1 MENKDVIVI
10 NRMYTGDYL
19 DKNLGHEVINMFT
32 ADNGGHYIYL
42 NAYGNFAEVHK
53 DKVGHILLV
62 KNNSENEFEILGY
75 ATGIEDVYDAEDK
88 FVDKYDR
95 DLETDVIYKKQREYI
110 IKNQITY
117 GEENSGKPFEK
128 KRCSILS
135 IFNDAEQQSIFIT
148 YKAQEVWI
156 PMERMFIRYGENTDC
171 NSNIITL
178 NGYKYPSTS
187 LKSYIYPEGTYK
199 GDNTLYKIKAEDKP
213 KIIEAR
219 KLDYIEIKKI
229 IDNED
234 LWVKASTDE
243 QRKENKTNGYKGFE
257 KIEEFDF
264 NIQPLRELS
273 LFDICRI
280 QDDENRFT
288 AALEHFIEK
297 YKELFEKFFDEK
309 YEVKLFD
316 NLKVEREKNLKID
329 DTSYGRIDLF
339 ITDENNIVVVENKIK
354 SGINKTQIEA
364 KSRVSGNQL
373 VRYKKYVDLVK
384 GKKNAKFFILLPNYS
399 EQIIKNEIKNEILTG
414 KVVGL
419 KEDDYTTITYKTLY
433 DFLMDNISVW
443 SKDNNMRAFVE
454 AMKRHTYGNDKE
466 YLYYEMQE
474 KFYRR
479 VSELK

>member
-32 ADNGGHYIYL
+32 TDKGEHYIYL

-53 DKVGHILLV
+53 NKVGHILLV

-75 ATGIEDVYDAEDK
+75 ATGIKDVYDAEDK

-95 DLETDVIYKKQREYI
+95 DLETDVIFRKQQKYI
-110 IKNQITY
+110 NKEDISY
-117 GEENSGKPFEK
+117 GGVSV
-128 KRCSILS
+128 LS
-135 IFNDAEQQSIFIT
+135 IFNDAEQQSIFVS

-156 PMERMFIRYGENTDC
+156 PKERMFIRYGESTDC
-171 NSNIITL
+171 SSNIITL
-178 NGYKYPSTS
+178 NGYKFPSTS

-199 GDNTLYKIKAEDKP
+199 GDGTLNKIEAKDKP
-213 KIIEAR
+213 KIIDAR
-219 KLDYIEIKKI
+219 MLDYENIKKNL

-243 QRKENKTNGYKGFE
+243 QRKVNKTNGYKGFE

-264 NIQPLRELS
+264 NIQPLRKLS

-309 YEVKLFD
+309 CDVKLS

-329 DTSYGRIDLF
+329 DVSYGRIDLF
-339 ITDENNIVVVENKIK
+339 ITDENNIIVIENKIK
-354 SGINKTQIEA
+354 SGINKTKIET

-373 VRYKKYVDLVK
+373 VRYKKYVDLIK

-399 EQIIKNEIKNEILTG
+399 EQFIKNEIKNEILTG
-414 KVVGL
+414 KVEGL
-419 KEDDYTTITYKTLY
+419 EENNYTIIAYKTLY
-433 DFLMDNISVW
+433 DFLMGNISEW
-443 SKDNNMRAFVE
+443 DKDNNMRAFVE
-454 AMKRHTYGNDKE
+454 AMKRHTYGNDKD

-479 VSELK
+479 VLELK